1 LGLARVLN
9 ALVVEHHLKRIR
21 AGNNVLDDNLKQNE

>member
-1 LGLARVLN
+1 LN